1 MYNLRKI
8 MKKIFFIICVFF
20 FVIPQPTEALT
31 SVQRNSLLQQ
41 IEILQSEIRLLRSLL
56 RNMQLEQE
64 ITATS
69 YLVINITDNSVV
81 LGKNVNQIHS
91 IASLTKLMNAIIAK
105 EYIKMN
111 ESMVLTEEMLLPF
124 GHSPALYLG
133 LRITAQNLLKASIIQ
148 STNDSA
154 ESLANFLVKNK
165 FLDLMNQKTKEL
177 GMKNTIFYDVHG
189 LSLENQSTAN
199 DLSKLITYIY
209 KEHPDI
215 LEITR
220 NNDFWLPDRNGRL
233 LHFRNLNEFYFLE
246 NFIGGKTGFLPQAKE
261 TFAGIFRVN
270 EKSFAI
276 ILLHSDNRQAD
287 IFNLLRQLK

>member
-177 GMKNTIFYDVHG
+177 EMKNTIFYDVHG

>member
-1 MYNLRKI
+1 

-20 FVIPQPTEALT
+20 FIIPQPIEALT

-111 ESMVLTEEMLLPF
+111 ELIVLTEEMLLPF

-154 ESLANFLVKNK
+154 ESLANFLRKNK

-189 LSLENQSTAN
+189 LSLENQSTTN
-199 DLSKLITYIY
+199 DLSKLITYVY